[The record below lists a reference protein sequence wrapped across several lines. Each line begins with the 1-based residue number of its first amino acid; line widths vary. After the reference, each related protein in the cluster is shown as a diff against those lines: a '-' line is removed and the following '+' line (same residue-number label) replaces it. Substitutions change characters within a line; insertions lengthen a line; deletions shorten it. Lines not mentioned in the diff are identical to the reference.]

1 MGAPVITLKT
11 MDDEFSN
18 IPDDDKQ
25 DYSLCILGYWLKSF
39 ETTSF
44 EPTNQNSIK
53 VEKILSQRK
62 R

>member
-1 MGAPVITLKT
+1 

-18 IPDDDKQ
+18 NPDDDKQ